1 MLWQPIKL
9 IQALLLNSKSILH
22 CVVLALELESVNI
35 FPLLVVMM
43 LALSV
48 DGTIWIWQEEG
59 DSLLGYGSLS
69 LPLAPTR

>member
-22 CVVLALELESVNI
+22 CVVLALELESVNV

-48 DGTIWIWQEEG
+48 EGAGGTLKEGKDG
-59 DSLLGYGSLS
+59 SF
-69 LPLAPTR
+69 